1 MFINLLYNNLLYFAT
16 LNNLKSIVINIY
28 IYIINYYLL
37 FIIYNFNLFIIS
49 TNSL

>member
-28 IYIINYYLL
+28 IYIL
-37 FIIYNFNLFIIS
+37 
-49 TNSL
+49 

>member
-28 IYIINYYLL
+28 IYYKLL
-37 FIIYNFNLFIIS
+37 FTIYNL
-49 TNSL
+49 

>member
-28 IYIINYYLL
+28 IYIINYLL